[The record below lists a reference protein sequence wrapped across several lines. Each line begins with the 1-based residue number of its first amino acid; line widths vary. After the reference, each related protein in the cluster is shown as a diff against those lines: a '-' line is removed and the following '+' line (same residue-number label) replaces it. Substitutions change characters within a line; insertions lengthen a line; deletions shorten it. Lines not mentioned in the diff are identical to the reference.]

1 MRISGLGHF
10 PLGTP
15 VPPKEHAVCVS
26 IPTFHDL
33 VGYEEKKPEI
43 LNKLKSGYPRFV
55 RHQRIDDLAKY
66 WNRQKPEGKRET
78 FFFSSPK
85 DWDFAQNVLR
95 LSETE
100 VEQQEEYLIVR
111 LPERSRDC
119 TKLHNFFQHAG
130 VGLSSRHAET
140 ILESLGMCTIR
151 EKVTPNLAAEDEIK
165 SIISKAHGPQVSPE
179 DVLLTISGA
188 NAFTSVFRAALIQ
201 TKHQQKKLWVRLGWL
216 YLDTIE
222 IMDLLVEDQAQIID
236 LNHPD
241 EFYKLEE
248 IFNSC
253 GQDIAGIVTEF
264 PSNPLLHSCDLVKV
278 RKLCDRHNALLIV
291 DPTMASPKNAKVT
304 TLSDVVINSLTKY
317 ANWQGDVMM
326 GSAVFPTHSEKG
338 MALKTTV
345 SELITCPFYKDM
357 ERMAEQI
364 PYYDN
369 FIDRTNQSQLE
380 IVEYLNSHPKIK
392 RVYWA
397 YQQSTGKNYRNIS
410 GDDKPGC
417 VVSFEVKGSFT
428 NFYNAL
434 RMLKSPSFGTEFSL
448 CCPYVYLAHYKMVTS
463 EPGLKILNQAGLS
476 TELLRLSVGL
486 EEPDEIKE
494 SLEQALKVC

>member
-1 MRISGLGHF
+1 MRVSGLGHF

-26 IPTFHDL
+26 IPTFKDL

-55 RHQRIDDLAKY
+55 RHQRINELSKY
-66 WNRQKPEGKRET
+66 WNRQKPEAPNET
-78 FFFSSPK
+78 FFFSNPK
-85 DWDFAQNVLR
+85 DWDFAQNILKI
-95 LSETE
+95 SEAE
-100 VEQQEEYLIVR
+100 VEQQEKYLIVHI
-111 LPERSRDC
+111 PGRSKDC
-119 TKLHNFFQHAG
+119 AKLHKFFQHAG

-140 ILESLGMCTIR
+140 ILDSLGILSIG
-151 EKVTPNLAAEDEIK
+151 ESVTPNLAAEDDIK

-201 TKHQQKKLWVRLGWL
+201 AKQQQKKLWVRLGWL

-222 IMDLLVEDQAQIID
+222 IMDLLVENQAQIID

-248 IFNSC
+248 IFNTY

-278 RKLCDRHNALLIV
+278 RQLCDQHNALLIV

-317 ANWQGDVMM
+317 ANWEGDVMM
-326 GSAVFPTHSEKG
+326 GSVVFPTHSDKG
-338 MALKTTV
+338 MALKMTV
-345 SELITCPFYKDM
+345 SEMITCPFHKDM

-397 YQQSTGKNYRNIS
+397 YQQSTGKNYRNIA

-434 RMLKSPSFGTEFSL
+434 GMLKSPSFGTEFSL

-463 EPGLKILNQAGLS
+463 ESGLKILNHAGLS

-486 EEPDEIKE
+486 EEPEEIKE
-494 SLEQALKVC
+494 SLDQALKLC